1 MLVGPI
7 LAPIV
12 GGILSQSFGWRATFV
27 LLAIMTVP
35 IFILILL
42 TVPETNHWHVV
53 QRIEKKNEKKR
64 SFPGQELENNDSH
77 QQSSSGKEYELV
89 PQPSTQNDLEEANQ
103 VIAVPSDEKD
113 IPVVPDEKSVST
125 KFYKPE
131 IAEQVELI
139 RKTHVLSLSEK
150 NSIARPQLI
159 SPIEVLKFILEPD
172 LAAYYV
178 ISCISFGL

>member
-12 GGILSQSFGWRATFV
+12 GGVLSQSFGWRVTFV

-64 SFPGQELENNDSH
+64 SFILELE
-77 QQSSSGKEYELV
+77 QQSSKEYELV
-89 PQPSTQNDLEEANQ
+89 PQPSSMQNDVEEAGQ
-103 VIAVPSDEKD
+103 VVEIATELKGVNEMDVPIDNKG
-113 IPVVPDEKSVST
+113 IST
-125 KFYKPE
+125 RFYKPE
-131 IAEQVELI
+131 IADQVELI
-139 RKTHVLSLSEK
+139 RHTHVLVLSEK
-150 NSIARPQLI
+150 DSISRPQLI

-178 ISCISFGL
+178 LSCISFGL